1 VGRLLANGRLKT
13 VTGTRRAEDSYH
25 TPLHVETKERFM
37 KKLIKMKR
45 QPIKAPKT
53 LKADRSIDDIID
65 ALASSESGRIT
76 FRVAPK
82 RSGQKR
88 QDKA

>member
-1 VGRLLANGRLKT
+1 MTAKKGRKIFI
-13 VTGTRRAEDSYH
+13 TRRC
-25 TPLHVETKERFM
+25 TLETKERFM

-65 ALASSESGRIT
+65 ALASSQFGRIIL
-76 FRVAPK
+76 RVAPK
-82 RSGQKR
+82 HGGRKR
-88 QDKA
+88 QDKT